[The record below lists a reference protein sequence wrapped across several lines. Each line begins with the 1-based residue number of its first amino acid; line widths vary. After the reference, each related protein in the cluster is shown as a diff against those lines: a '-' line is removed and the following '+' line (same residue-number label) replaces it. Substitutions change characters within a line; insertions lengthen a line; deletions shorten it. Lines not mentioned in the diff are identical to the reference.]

1 MMDVGLSLLFWLLLI
16 VGVALLAFVLVRV
29 LVGGL
34 APSGAERGS
43 TRSARAPQEE
53 S

>member
-1 MMDVGLSLLFWLLLI
+1 MMGIGWPLLYAI
-16 VGVALLAFVLVRV
+16 MVAVGVALLAFVLVRV

-34 APSGAERGS
+34 APTAADDHS